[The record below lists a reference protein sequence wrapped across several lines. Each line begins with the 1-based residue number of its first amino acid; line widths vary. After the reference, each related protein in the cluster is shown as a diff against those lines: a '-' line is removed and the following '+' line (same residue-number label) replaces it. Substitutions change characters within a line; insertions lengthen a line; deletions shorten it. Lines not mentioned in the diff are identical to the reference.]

1 MKHLLI
7 LLISIL
13 LLSSPVIGD
22 NHKGETLYGWGNTL
36 PYVWKGVGDK
46 DTHPVYKGEVEN
58 GEPKGKGIET
68 FPNGE
73 KYVGEFKDGKF
84 HGQGTFTWSNGGK
97 YVGEWKDGKEH
108 GQGTE
113 TSPDGNSYEGEWKD
127 GKQNGQGKWTL
138 PNGSQYVGEWKDGIE
153 WRVTIY
159 DKDGKIDGMVW
170 IGVRQF

>member
-1 MKHLLI
+1 MKHLI
-7 LLISIL
+7 ILISIL
-13 LLSSPVIGD
+13 LLSSSVIGD

-36 PYVWKGVGDK
+36 PYVWKGFGDK

-73 KYVGEFKDGKF
+73 KYVGEIVSGKPHGQETMTFSDGNKYVGEFKDGKF

-97 YVGEWKDGKEH
+97 YVGSWKNGVR
-108 GQGTE
+108 
-113 TSPDGNSYEGEWKD
+113 
-127 GKQNGQGKWTL
+127 NGQGGWTL